1 MSLRNDAGALWEN
14 LMIAE
19 RLKKA
24 EYNQD
29 YYNHYFWRTSR
40 QQEIDL
46 IEEGDGNL
54 YTYEFKWSPAKTVK
68 PPVTF
73 VNAYPRA
80 KFEVITKKNFFEFL

>member
-1 MSLRNDAGALWEN
+1 MSLRNDVGVLWEN

-29 YYNHYFWRTSR
+29 YYNHYSR
-40 QQEIDL
+40 QQEIDF
-46 IEEGDGNL
+46 IEKGDGNL
-54 YTYEFKWSPAKTVK
+54 YAYEFKWNPAKA

-73 VNAYPRA
+73 VNIYPKT
-80 KFEVITKKNFFEFL
+80 KFKAITKENFFEFL